1 MDTVKHIYLVR
12 HGESRSNLT
21 HVAGDRRT
29 PLTKRGEEQA
39 DLLAERFTNIPIE
52 VVLSSD
58 FVRAHDTA
66 RTITETCNVPLEVV
80 PMAGEREVPEGLKK
94 LHKSDPKAKKLM
106 RNFYYEWMHESNTE
120 SGEHFDSV
128 RRRVYELTTLLES
141 RPEQHIVVVS
151 HGFFLKFFTA
161 HHILGPHLTPEVY
174 IDFVADRMRMSNTG
188 ITYFTVD
195 DTHKWQ
201 LYAWSDFAHLGTMS

>member
-12 HGESRSNLT
+12 HGESETNSTRI
-21 HVAGDRRT
+21 AGDKET
-29 PLTKRGEEQA
+29 PLTEKGEQQA
-39 DLLAERFTNIPIE
+39 DLLAERFKNIPIE

-80 PMAGEREVPEGLKK
+80 PMAGEREVPSGLKD
-94 LHKSDPKAKKLM
+94 LHKDDPKAKKLM
-106 RNFYYEWMHESNTE
+106 KDFYYEWMHEAGDA
-120 SGEHFDSV
+120 GEHFDSV
-128 RRRVYELTTLLES
+128 RRRVYELTALIES

-174 IDFVADRMRMSNTG
+174 IDFIAARMRMSNTG
-188 ITYFTVD
+188 ITYFTAD
-195 DTHKWQ
+195 ENHKWQ
-201 LYAWSDFAHLGTMS
+201 LYAWSDFAHLGVAL